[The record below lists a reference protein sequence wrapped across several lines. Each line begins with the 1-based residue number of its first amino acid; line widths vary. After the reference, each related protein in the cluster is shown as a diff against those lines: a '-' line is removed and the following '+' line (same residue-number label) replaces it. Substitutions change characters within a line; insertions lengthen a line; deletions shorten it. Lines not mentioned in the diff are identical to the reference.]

1 LKAWPSSC
9 LRVCPTSED
18 STSET
23 VRKAPDVKEWEQN
36 TPEGAPNLLVVS
48 TATKE
53 ANREM
58 GLSSTVVL
66 DQQFAVG
73 QSFGA
78 LARRLQGVH
87 PGFESRVRHCQEQLH
102 GRALRLVQRPQRLLP
117 GVRPPRH
124 RPRDRFQPPP
134 AHRSGAVR
142 LRDGR
147 RGAGENRDAQQRLR
161 AARAGSAS
169 WQKSTSTPT
178 RC

>member
-1 LKAWPSSC
+1 LKAWSSSC
-9 LRVCPTSED
+9 LRVCPTSEN

-36 TPEGAPNLLVVS
+36 TPEGVPNLLVVS
-48 TATKE
+48 TAPKE

-78 LARRLQGVH
+78 LARRLPGVH
-87 PGFESRVRHCQEQLH
+87 PGFESRVRHRQERLR
-102 GRALRLVQRPQRLLP
+102 GPAPRLVQRPQRLLR

-124 RPRDRFQPPP
+124 RPRDRFSRFLPPERGCSP
-134 AHRSGAVR
+134 SRRPTRCWRESRRSTAATSGT
-142 LRDGR
+142 
-147 RGAGENRDAQQRLR
+147 RGQR
-161 AARAGSAS
+161 AS
-169 WQKSTSTPT
+169 WQKSTSSRT